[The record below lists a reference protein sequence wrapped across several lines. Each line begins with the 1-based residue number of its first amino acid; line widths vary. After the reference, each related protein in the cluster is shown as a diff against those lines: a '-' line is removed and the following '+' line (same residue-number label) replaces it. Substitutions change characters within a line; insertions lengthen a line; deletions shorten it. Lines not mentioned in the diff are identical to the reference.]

1 MSNAAV
7 QHDRPSSRRKSW
19 FHLPPAHWRDF
30 GLGHSADFPERARAS
45 YLGKHL
51 FIDMSPQEIETHGK
65 VIREVFYTLLA
76 LNKKKKRGEFFSD
89 RTLLTNEEAD
99 LSSEPDGA
107 FALCNLGIRQ
117 ASPGAA

>member
-7 QHDRPSSRRKSW
+7 QTRPAVFTRNRGSTCRLHIGGISAW
-19 FHLPPAHWRDF
+19 AT
-30 GLGHSADFPERARAS
+30 SADFPERARAS

-76 LNKKKKRGEFFSD
+76 LNKKRSAENSS
-89 RTLLTNEEAD
+89 LTD
-99 LSSEPDGA
+99 LA
-107 FALCNLGIRQ
+107 NQ
-117 ASPGAA
+117 